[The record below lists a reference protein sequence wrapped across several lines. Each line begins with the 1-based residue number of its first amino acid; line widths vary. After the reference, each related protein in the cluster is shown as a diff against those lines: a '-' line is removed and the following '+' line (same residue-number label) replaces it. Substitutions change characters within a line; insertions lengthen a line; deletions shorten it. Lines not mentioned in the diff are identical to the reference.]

1 MRIAHFSD
9 LHILSL
15 AGVGPH
21 RFFNKRLSGYANLRL
36 KRGHIHRPSYVRAIA
51 GEIAKTS
58 IDHVAITGD
67 ITNLA
72 LEPEFEAARSLLQ
85 DALGLAPANVS
96 VVPGNHDLYTRGAL
110 RTRRFMRYFGPF
122 VESDLPELAVDI
134 GLGRFPFVR
143 LRGPLAII
151 GLSSAVPRL
160 PFVAAGRIGEPQLDA
175 FARILAHP
183 DVKSRTP
190 VVLLHHPVQNP
201 PSRLKTLLEGL
212 EDADT
217 LTAHVQGFAHGLI
230 LHGHLHRRQQ
240 RDLATRDGKLHVIGA
255 TSASLHHEKPEKM
268 ASFNVYEF
276 DDKGTLT
283 EVESHTL
290 EPETETFR
298 VSEVPHATWS

>member
-15 AGVGPH
+15 QGILPH
-21 RFFNKRLSGYANLRL
+21 RFLNKRLSGYANLRL
-36 KRGHIHRPSYVRAIA
+36 KRGHIHRPDYVRAIA
-51 GEIAKTS
+51 REIARAG

-72 LEPEFEAARSLLQ
+72 LETEFEAARALLR
-85 DALGLAPANVS
+85 DALGLDPANVS

-122 VESDLPELAVDI
+122 VESDLPSLSADT

-143 LRGPLAII
+143 LRGPLAIV

-160 PFVAAGRIGEPQLDA
+160 PFVAAGRLGSAQLDA

-183 DVKSRTP
+183 DVKTRTP
-190 VVLLHHPVQNP
+190 VILLHHPVQNP

-212 EDADT
+212 EDADE

-230 LHGHLHRRQQ
+230 LHGHLHRRLQ
-240 RDLATRDGKLHVIGA
+240 RPLPTREGQFHVVGA
-255 TSASLHHEKPEKM
+255 TSASLHHEAPEKM
-268 ASFNVYEF
+268 ASFNVYQF
-276 DDKGTLT
+276 DERGTLAD
-283 EVESHTL
+283 VEAHVL
-290 EPETETFR
+290 EPESEAFR
-298 VSEVPHATWS
+298 VSDVPHASWS

>member
-15 AGVGPH
+15 TGISPH
-21 RFFNKRLSGYANLRL
+21 RFLNKRLSGYANLRL
-36 KRGHIHRPSYVRAIA
+36 KRGHIHRPNYVRAIA
-51 GEIAKTS
+51 REIARTS
-58 IDHVAITGD
+58 IDHVAVTGD

-72 LEPEFEAARSLLQ
+72 LEPEFEAARELLQ
-85 DALGLAPANVS
+85 EALGIDPKNVS

-110 RTRRFMRYFGPF
+110 RTRRFVRYFGPF

-160 PFVAAGRIGEPQLDA
+160 PFVAAGRLGSAQLDA
-175 FARILAHP
+175 FARVLAHP
-183 DVKSRTP
+183 QVKERTP

-201 PSRLKTLLEGL
+201 PSKLKTLLEGL
-212 EDADT
+212 EDADD

-230 LHGHLHRRQQ
+230 LHGHLHRRLQ
-240 RDLATRDGKLHVIGA
+240 RPLTTRAGKLHVIGA
-255 TSASLHHEKPEKM
+255 TSASLHHEAHERM
-268 ASFNVYEF
+268 ASFNVYQF
-276 DDKGTLT
+276 DDKGMLGD
-283 EVESHTL
+283 VESHIL
-290 EPETETFR
+290 EPESETFR
-298 VSEVPHATWS
+298 VAEVPHATWA